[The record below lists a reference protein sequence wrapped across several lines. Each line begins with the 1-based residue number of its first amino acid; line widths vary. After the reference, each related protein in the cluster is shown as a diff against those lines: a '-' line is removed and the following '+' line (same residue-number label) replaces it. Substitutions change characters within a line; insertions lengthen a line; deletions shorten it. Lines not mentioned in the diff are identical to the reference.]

1 MSLQFQHNNN
11 VKILPFSLQEKAD
24 REKRSND
31 DLKLKNAELKEA
43 LEASNREKNEI
54 KQDLAQRFQVEK
66 NMRNEICQLKVRFP
80 WSFSLQMPNYK
91 LIKWIT
97 CIKTNGNIF
106 HFNFYTGKTKS
117 SDKGMSN
124 YEGKARQADKKENNN
139 MHR

>member
-11 VKILPFSLQEKAD
+11 VKILPFPLQETAD

-80 WSFSLQMPNYK
+80 
-91 LIKWIT
+91 
-97 CIKTNGNIF
+97 
-106 HFNFYTGKTKS
+106 
-117 SDKGMSN
+117 
-124 YEGKARQADKKENNN
+124 
-139 MHR
+139 

>member
-11 VKILPFSLQEKAD
+11 VKILQFSLQETAD

-80 WSFSLQMPNYK
+80 
-91 LIKWIT
+91 
-97 CIKTNGNIF
+97 
-106 HFNFYTGKTKS
+106 
-117 SDKGMSN
+117 
-124 YEGKARQADKKENNN
+124 
-139 MHR
+139 

>member
-11 VKILPFSLQEKAD
+11 VKILPFLLQETAD

-80 WSFSLQMPNYK
+80 
-91 LIKWIT
+91 
-97 CIKTNGNIF
+97 
-106 HFNFYTGKTKS
+106 
-117 SDKGMSN
+117 
-124 YEGKARQADKKENNN
+124 
-139 MHR
+139 

>member
-11 VKILPFSLQEKAD
+11 VKILPAFSLQETAD

-80 WSFSLQMPNYK
+80 
-91 LIKWIT
+91 
-97 CIKTNGNIF
+97 
-106 HFNFYTGKTKS
+106 
-117 SDKGMSN
+117 
-124 YEGKARQADKKENNN
+124 
-139 MHR
+139 

>member
-1 MSLQFQHNNN
+1 MSLQFQRNNN
-11 VKILPFSLQEKAD
+11 VKILPFSLQETAD

-80 WSFSLQMPNYK
+80 
-91 LIKWIT
+91 
-97 CIKTNGNIF
+97 
-106 HFNFYTGKTKS
+106 
-117 SDKGMSN
+117 
-124 YEGKARQADKKENNN
+124 
-139 MHR
+139 